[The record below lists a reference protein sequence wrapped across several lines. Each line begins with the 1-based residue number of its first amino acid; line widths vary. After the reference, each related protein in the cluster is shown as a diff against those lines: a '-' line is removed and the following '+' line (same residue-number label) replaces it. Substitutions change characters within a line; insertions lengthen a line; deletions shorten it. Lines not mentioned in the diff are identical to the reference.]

1 MRVALAQINTTVG
14 DIWGNVEKMADT
26 LERAT
31 DSGAELVAYPELTI
45 PGYPPEDLLMRQS
58 FIEENMRALHEFAGR
73 VPENVVAAAGFV
85 DLGDALIGV
94 SVCEDIWYPGGPARE
109 QALGGASVLL
119 NISASPYHRRK
130 GAARERMLGVRAAD
144 YGCYV
149 LFCNLTGGPD

>member
-58 FIEENMRALHEFAGR
+58 FIEENIKALHEFAGR
-73 VPENVVAAAGFV
+73 VYTKQFRRRPVSSA
-85 DLGDALIGV
+85 LDAQV
-94 SVCEDIWYPGGPARE
+94 RD
-109 QALGGASVLL
+109 Q
-119 NISASPYHRRK
+119 
-130 GAARERMLGVRAAD
+130 VRALWQTLWYQSLSRRARLD
-144 YGCYV
+144 HNCSK
-149 LFCNLTGGPD
+149 D